1 MTGLINSN
9 KQWQSIKLLITID
22 DAINN
27 QNVKVLT
34 HTFQALL
41 RKDYKVFMLMT
52 GLYEN
57 ISALQNNKSLTFLP
71 RFDEYI
77 KNVILFE
84 E

>member
-1 MTGLINSN
+1 
-9 KQWQSIKLLITID
+9 
-22 DAINN
+22 
-27 QNVKVLT
+27 
-34 HTFQALL
+34 
-41 RKDYKVFMLMT
+41 MT